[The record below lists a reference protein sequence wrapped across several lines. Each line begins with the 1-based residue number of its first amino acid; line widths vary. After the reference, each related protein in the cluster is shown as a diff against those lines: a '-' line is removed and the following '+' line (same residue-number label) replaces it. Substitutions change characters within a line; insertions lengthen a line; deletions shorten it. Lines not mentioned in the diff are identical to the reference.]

1 MRHYAI
7 VTQVRRASLPL
18 ENSTGQEQ
26 ALYVH
31 QEQIENDKVHKSV
44 TTFKDTHIYI
54 HISVAAA
61 CHFDVLKE
69 TIPDNIIIYE
79 FSDLR
84 SGRCSNDNLL
94 G

>member
-7 VTQVRRASLPL
+7 VTQVSLPL

-31 QEQIENDKVHKSV
+31 QEQIETDKVHKSV

-54 HISVAAA
+54 YIYPWLQPVISMS
-61 CHFDVLKE
+61 LKKQFP
-69 TIPDNIIIYE
+69 TT
-79 FSDLR
+79 
-84 SGRCSNDNLL
+84 
-94 G
+94 